1 MLPGASEEEAL
12 DLLRKYF
19 RREKVRLE
27 VIGKGDPKKSTL
39 PITQPKTVKEGGGGA
54 LRTTVGGRSES
65 ILSRASALRRQSGG
79 GCMSAPQASAPISS
93 CSPLVPRPCLLTCV
107 PSGGRA
113 LAASRNEC
121 TFSYMSF
128 AVSLALL

>member
-39 PITQPKTVKEGGGGA
+39 PITQLKEGGGGA
-54 LRTTVGGRSES
+54 LRTTVDGRSES

-93 CSPLVPRPCLLTCV
+93 CSPLVPRPCLLSMC
-107 PSGGRA
+107 PIRREGPGC
-113 LAASRNEC
+113 LP
-121 TFSYMSF
+121 
-128 AVSLALL
+128 